1 MLSYQHLVEVAKNAA
16 AAAAR
21 FLAATTPPAPAE
33 WEAKSPRDFV
43 TAVDRGA
50 EEMIR
55 ALLLAAEPGSR
66 VLGEELSPDAALSG
80 LVWVVDPLDGTTNF
94 LHRFPAW
101 GVSIGIAVDG
111 ELVGGVVHDVPSG
124 HVSHASKGA
133 GAWQDGRRLAV
144 SAIREPAAALIGTG
158 FPFKEMDAADRYLRQ
173 FRRVMAATSGIR
185 RPGSA
190 ALDLVS
196 VASGA
201 FDGFWELRLAPW
213 DVAAGIVLVREAGGR
228 VTDLDGR
235 EAAVA
240 HSAIVAGNP
249 WIHEWLLA
257 SLRD

>member
-1 MLSYQHLVEVAKNAA
+1 MLSYQHLVDVAKGAA

-21 FLAATTPPAPAE
+21 FLAATSPPGPAD

-43 TAVDRGA
+43 TGVDRRA
-50 EEMIR
+50 EEIIR
-55 ALLLAAEPGSR
+55 EALLAAEPGSR
-66 VLGEELSPDAALSG
+66 VLGEELSPEAALGG

-111 ELVGGVVHDVPSG
+111 ELVGGVVHDVPRNV
-124 HVSHASKGA
+124 VSHASKGA
-133 GAWQDGRRLAV
+133 GAWQEGRRLSV
-144 SAIREPAAALIGTG
+144 SAIHDPAAALIGTG
-158 FPFKEMDAADRYLRQ
+158 FPFKDMDVADRYLRQ

-201 FDGFWELRLAPW
+201 FDGFWELKLAPW
-213 DVAAGIVLVREAGGR
+213 DVSAGIVLVREAGGV
-228 VTDLDGR
+228 VTDFEGR
-235 EAAVA
+235 DVGVA

-249 WIHEWLLA
+249 RIHEWLLRQMA
-257 SLRD
+257 D